1 MSFYLSHPWRGEEV
15 LGDPQRE
22 VARGE
27 GLGQNPRSRR
37 PAPVCKRQIRASG
50 WLKFYFLD
58 AVFGGVAWPYLII

>member
-1 MSFYLSHPWRGEEV
+1 M

-37 PAPVCKRQIRASG
+37 PAPVWKRQIRTSAL
-50 WLKFYFLD
+50 LKFCFLN
-58 AVFGGVAWPYLII
+58 AVVVVGLAWSYLII